1 VLWAILSAKPALLVE
16 ICGAKKV
23 AAFKEVKLTSMRW
36 PAWFRRSSPKNS
48 MEICHRAESSSSRR
62 ARASGVL
69 LLGRTQIRQPK
80 NSPTSGWVRGSCRF
94 FGEVDH
100 QHQARGWLTVDELYT
115 IHGAR
120 FDPNRVLKKLA
131 ERLS

>member
-1 VLWAILSAKPALLVE
+1 VIDSETLLVE

-23 AAFKEVKLTSMRW
+23 AAFKEVKLTSMRLARVVKEVIAEELHGDLPPRGKQFLTTSKGKW
-36 PAWFRRSSPKNS
+36 RLATRPNS
-48 MEICHRAESSSSRR
+48 DNTTEELAHKRMG
-62 ARASGVL
+62 ARLV
-69 LLGRTQIRQPK
+69 Q
-80 NSPTSGWVRGSCRF
+80 V

-100 QHQARGWLTVDELYT
+100 QHQARGWLTIDELYA

-120 FDPNRVLKKLA
+120 FDSNRMLKKLG